1 MQNLSGYNSAITVNL
16 LRNTNK
22 YTNIQH
28 LHDENQHPSH
38 TETLTNTCI
47 ASQTKSTIPI
57 TSTTHNV
64 TACYN
69 TFSTQRTL
77 NTRTFYTANKALC
90 SYW

>member
-1 MQNLSGYNSAITVNL
+1 MIQCLVDARVDTIILIRDIRDIYYI
-16 LRNTNK
+16 
-22 YTNIQH
+22 YTIYIERYI
-28 LHDENQHPSH
+28 LDIYYILYIE
-38 TETLTNTCI
+38 I
-47 ASQTKSTIPI
+47 
-57 TSTTHNV
+57 V